1 MANDQTISGSDGTV
15 SVTVDSRPANAG
27 ISAIEA
33 RMMAFS
39 TFVSRTSAFMANSF
53 NRFNA
58 AVAGAAGGGA
68 GGGGAGGGVN
78 ALTNAM
84 GRFGPVA
91 SSFMKL
97 VTGAAGALLGFMAIK
112 TIIGLMEG
120 FISRMIEVN
129 RVYTGFIASM
139 SIVRGSTAAASKEYE
154 FLLAISNRLGVQV
167 ETSITQY
174 HRLAAALKN
183 VDTSGELA
191 RHIFSGLSQA
201 AVVLHS
207 RGRDVT
213 LIFEAV
219 QQMASKGKLSLEEL
233 QRQLGNTLP
242 GAMGIAAR
250 AMMQSQSFMEAG
262 VKTAAESERKLREGI
277 EKGTINVYEFLL
289 RLSNQLK
296 KEYGAGVEYASNQF
310 TANFNRMKNAVFE
323 FYRMVGSSGAMEG
336 LTKLIREVTALFND
350 GAEGGSFGMGQALGQ
365 VFEDMA
371 KWVADL
377 DADDVR
383 EFFEAVQVTIGV
395 TSTVVTDFFS
405 VFSGFMGG
413 EIQDPLLGFVEF
425 VGKTM
430 AAVIDVFAVAV
441 AGVEMVVRAFIGV
454 FNDLRELAYG
464 MTDIGTDV
472 SESLF
477 NSLPDSFPGVS
488 TGRQNVADQQAARRA
503 REQSRADNSAA
514 FDRSFN
520 AFVYG
525 PEQTTFDRVS
535 GQFAGARERLAA
547 NRTPAEKP
555 WTNFADNLTPFDMT
569 SYKPKP
575 TRGGKAGSSSD
586 DASKYV
592 NPLGDSELQKLLE
605 QVQANSGAPNAGK
618 KAKTPKTPA
627 DQVQN
632 NFLRETTRLTKGLA
646 VAEAELQNVMA
657 NRNLSEGENVAQ
669 MRSLIATDE
678 RYVKLSSEKKTKL
691 MELAK
696 QLDDINLKVINAKKS
711 QEAYNQALMAEYDAA
726 SRTSDLKASGSE
738 NKYRRT
744 TDVMNSFREGG
755 ENQFM
760 DQVNQQRMLSA
771 AMREDAS
778 QRNLD
783 MQRYV
788 TEIQRSNEEMLFQ
801 ADLVGMSK
809 LEAQK
814 MTEYR
819 KIDLQIQQLMV
830 GATKSQQEEYLK
842 LAEILKNDVAGALQQ
857 VQDKQDDLWRGLKQG
872 FHDYVDSVSD
882 RSSEM
887 ADITKSA
894 FSGMEDAFV
903 SFVETGKLSFEDL
916 VRSIAKDLVRLI
928 VRYLLIW
935 FLQKMTGLG
944 GGYSDGGSAGSLQ
957 GLGDFS
963 LPTQVGGYA
972 KGGAFNNGVQT
983 FAKGGVFSQPFSFP
997 MQGGKMGVGAEAG
1010 DEAIMPLA
1018 RDTSGS
1024 LGVKVVGGGG
1034 GSDSVVPINL
1044 QIEIYQGKGDGVKT
1058 EQGQNEKGDVLK
1070 ILIGEVA
1077 TDIQRGG
1084 PVGKAITSTF
1094 GISRKP
1100 RSYV

>member
-1 MANDQTISGSDGTV
+1 MANDQAISGSDGTV
-15 SVTVDSRPANAG
+15 NVTVDSRPANAG

-39 TFVSRTSAFMANSF
+39 AFVSRTSATMANSF

-58 AVAGAAGGGA
+58 AVAGAAGGGM
-68 GGGGAGGGVN
+68 GGGAGGGVN
-78 ALTNAM
+78 GLTNAM

-97 VTGAAGALLGFMAIK
+97 VTGASSALLGFMAIK
-112 TIIGLMEG
+112 GIIALMEG

-183 VDTSGELA
+183 VDTTGELA

-250 AMMQSQSFMEAG
+250 AMMESQSFMAAG
-262 VKTAAESERKLREGI
+262 VKTAAESERMLRKGI

-336 LTKLIREVTALFND
+336 LTKLIREITALFND
-350 GAEGGSFGMGQALGQ
+350 GADEGSFGMGKALGE
-365 VFEDMA
+365 VFTDMA
-371 KWVADL
+371 KWVEDL

-383 EFFEAVQVTIGV
+383 EFFETVQVAIGV

-405 VFSGFMGG
+405 VFSGFGSG

-430 AAVIDVFAVAV
+430 ATVVDIFAVAV
-441 AGVEMVVRAFIGV
+441 AGVEMVVRAFIAA

-464 MTDIGTDV
+464 MSDIGLDI
-472 SESLF
+472 SENLYGA
-477 NSLPDSFPGVS
+477 LPDSFPGIAA
-488 TGRQNVADQQAARRA
+488 GRQNIADQQTSRRA
-503 REQSRADNSAA
+503 REQSRTDNAAA

-525 PEQTTFDRVS
+525 PDQTTFDRVS
-535 GQFAGARERLAA
+535 GQFAGAREQLAA

-555 WTNFADNLTPFDMT
+555 WTNFTDNLTPFDMT

-575 TRGGKAGSSSD
+575 SRGGKAGSSAD
-586 DASKYV
+586 DAAKYV
-592 NPLGDSELQKLLE
+592 NPLGDAELQKLLE

-618 KAKTPKTPA
+618 TPKTPKA
-627 DQVQN
+627 KSDPVEN

-646 VAEAELQNVMA
+646 VAEVELQNVMA

-678 RYVKLSSEKKTKL
+678 RYIKLSSDKKGKL
-691 MELAK
+691 MDLAK
-696 QLDDINLKVINAKKS
+696 QLDDMNLKLINTKKS
-711 QEAYNQALMAEYDAA
+711 QEAFNQALQAEFDVSTRLSELKTSGFESQYR
-726 SRTSDLKASGSE
+726 RTSDVE
-738 NKYRRT
+738 
-744 TDVMNSFREGG
+744 NSFKPGG
-755 ENQFM
+755 ENEFM
-760 DQVNQQRMLSA
+760 DEANQQRTLSA
-771 AMREDAS
+771 AMREDAA

-783 MQRYV
+783 MARYV
-788 TEIQRSNEEMLFQ
+788 IEIQRSNEEMIFQ

-819 KIDLQIQQLMV
+819 KIDLEIQKLMV
-830 GATKSQQEEYLK
+830 GATQAQQIEYLK
-842 LAEILKNDVAGALQQ
+842 LAEILKTNVAGALEE
-857 VQDKQDDLWRGLKQG
+857 VQAKQEDLWRGLKQG

-916 VRSIAKDLVRLI
+916 VRSIAKDLVKLI
-928 VRYLLIW
+928 VRYLLVW

-944 GGYSDGGSAGSLQ
+944 GGYSDSGGSGSLQ

-963 LPTQVGGYA
+963 LPTQTGGFA
-972 KGGAFNNGVQT
+972 KGGAFNNGIQT

-997 MQGGKMGVGAEAG
+997 MQGGKTGVGAEAG

-1024 LGVKVVGGGG
+1024 LGVKVVGGNTDGG
-1034 GSDSVVPINL
+1034 DIVPITLNV
-1044 QIEIYQGKGDGVKT
+1044 EIYQGKGDGVKT

-1070 ILIGEVA
+1070 IFIGEVA
-1077 TDIQRGG
+1077 ADVQRGG
-1084 PVGKAITSTF
+1084 PVGKAITSTY